1 MIDAMSDPESQPARS
16 LPLVF
21 DEPRGRKKPP
31 RHLADL
37 DEAGRKALLE
47 EMESCRASGP
57 GSSPPTTSD
66 GWSTTR
72 PR

>member
-1 MIDAMSDPESQPARS
+1 MPEPTDATEPTRA
-16 LPLVF
+16 LPLVIN
-21 DEPRGRKKPP
+21 EPRGRKKPP

-37 DEAGRKALLE
+37 TEAERAEACSARPG
-47 EMESCRASGP
+47 SPASGP
-57 GSSPPTTSD
+57 GSSRPTTSA